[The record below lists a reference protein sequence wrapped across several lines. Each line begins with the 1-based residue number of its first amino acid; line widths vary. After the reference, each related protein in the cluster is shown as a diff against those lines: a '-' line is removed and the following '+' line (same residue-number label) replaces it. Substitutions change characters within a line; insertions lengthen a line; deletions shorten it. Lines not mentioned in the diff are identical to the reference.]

1 MKYVLLLSVFA
12 VMFGYPYG
20 AEVLVSI
27 VGLFGLVYYYLAFKL
42 AAGLNTS
49 LISVGDMHQVQ
60 SSTLSVFT
68 NGLAVTTLI
77 METPYAIVGWMAVP
91 WVALTMM
98 TMSMAWLLYFEFI
111 EINPKEDS
119 E

>member
-1 MKYVLLLSVFA
+1 MKYILLLVVFS

-27 VGLFGLVYYYLAFKL
+27 VGLFGLIYYYLTFKL
-42 AAGLNTS
+42 AAGLNIS
-49 LISVGDMHQVQ
+49 LISVEDVHRVQ

-68 NGLAVTTLI
+68 NGLAVATLI
-77 METPYAIVGWMAVP
+77 MQTPYAIVGWMAVP
-91 WVALTMM
+91 WVGLTMM
-98 TMSMAWLLYFEFI
+98 TMCMAWLLYFEFI
-111 EINPKEDS
+111 EINPKEDG